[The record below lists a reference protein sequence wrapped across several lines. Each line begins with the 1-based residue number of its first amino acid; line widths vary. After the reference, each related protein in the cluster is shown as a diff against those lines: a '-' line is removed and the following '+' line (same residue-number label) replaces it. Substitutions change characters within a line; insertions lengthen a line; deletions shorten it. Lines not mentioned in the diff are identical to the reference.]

1 MNVPECRSCCRVISF
16 SMKMPFLQ
24 TFCVGIFSHIGSRS
38 NFMADGQAPMG
49 CSTGKRR
56 SYPLHARRAA
66 AARRAGG
73 AHGWPRVFKLARNG
87 DETAVCRRP
96 KAVNA
101 CLLRPHPSSY
111 THGSIHRKQRLH
123 IWPQCR
129 AHSISWHVAIASL
142 TLLEHSG
149 RQRADGDEN
158 RRKPWYSKLKLV
170 VVRTKRGPTTTA
182 AQRGTRL
189 QPARFLTLLEA
200 RPAGL
205 SSPPARSLQ

>member
-1 MNVPECRSCCRVISF
+1 MRTTE
-16 SMKMPFLQ
+16 
-24 TFCVGIFSHIGSRS
+24 
-38 NFMADGQAPMG
+38 G

-73 AHGWPRVFKLARNG
+73 GGWLARVFKLARNG

-149 RQRADGDEN
+149 RQRTEGVYQALRAPN
-158 RRKPWYSKLKLV
+158 SKLKLL
-170 VVRTKRGPTTTA
+170 VVRTKRGSTCATRPEA
-182 AQRGTRL
+182 PRL

>member
-1 MNVPECRSCCRVISF
+1 MRRQASLFVPADNVPTEEVDAAAGDASRRDGRTGARRRCRGAAGESGGVI
-16 SMKMPFLQ
+16 
-24 TFCVGIFSHIGSRS
+24 H
-38 NFMADGQAPMG
+38 
-49 CSTGKRR
+49 
-56 SYPLHARRAA
+56 LHARRAA

-73 AHGWPRVFKLARNG
+73 ADGWPRVFKLARNG

-142 TLLEHSG
+142 TLLEHF
-149 RQRADGDEN
+149 
-158 RRKPWYSKLKLV
+158 
-170 VVRTKRGPTTTA
+170 
-182 AQRGTRL
+182 RL
-189 QPARFLTLLEA
+189 
-200 RPAGL
+200 
-205 SSPPARSLQ
+205 S

>member
-1 MNVPECRSCCRVISF
+1 MRSER
-16 SMKMPFLQ
+16 
-24 TFCVGIFSHIGSRS
+24 IGAR
-38 NFMADGQAPMG
+38 G

-142 TLLEHSG
+142 TLGASG
-149 RQRADGDEN
+149 RPLQPPCTVAAVTLWPDL
-158 RRKPWYSKLKLV
+158 SKLNAACLCIWFIYINPELLV
-170 VVRTKRGPTTTA
+170 V
-182 AQRGTRL
+182 L
-189 QPARFLTLLEA
+189 
-200 RPAGL
+200 
-205 SSPPARSLQ
+205 

>member
-1 MNVPECRSCCRVISF
+1 MSQTPELRHPVRGLVRGTFWPLSRAAPLCRRGRVLVYV
-16 SMKMPFLQ
+16 LQ
-24 TFCVGIFSHIGSRS
+24 QVG
-38 NFMADGQAPMG
+38 G

-123 IWPQCR
+123 SWPQCR
-129 AHSISWHVAIASL
+129 ARSISWYVAIASL
-142 TLLEHSG
+142 TLSPASPAPLHG
-149 RQRADGDEN
+149 RCSDAVAGFEQTQRCLPVYMVHIH
-158 RRKPWYSKLKLV
+158 KP
-170 VVRTKRGPTTTA
+170 
-182 AQRGTRL
+182 
-189 QPARFLTLLEA
+189 
-200 RPAGL
+200 
-205 SSPPARSLQ
+205 

>member
-1 MNVPECRSCCRVISF
+1 MRQHQLGPALWQLRQTEYHTTWRRISRWT
-16 SMKMPFLQ
+16 SDTSPRCDCHPPAPDSPKRTSSQPAPKPLPF
-24 TFCVGIFSHIGSRS
+24 RY
-38 NFMADGQAPMG
+38 
-49 CSTGKRR
+49 
-56 SYPLHARRAA
+56 YPLHARRAA

-142 TLLEHSG
+142 TL
-149 RQRADGDEN
+149 
-158 RRKPWYSKLKLV
+158 
-170 VVRTKRGPTTTA
+170 
-182 AQRGTRL
+182 
-189 QPARFLTLLEA
+189 
-200 RPAGL
+200 AGL
-205 SSPPARSLQ
+205 SSPPARSLQSRCGRI

>member
-1 MNVPECRSCCRVISF
+1 MAIASTAAP
-16 SMKMPFLQ
+16 
-24 TFCVGIFSHIGSRS
+24 SR
-38 NFMADGQAPMG
+38 G

-149 RQRADGDEN
+149 RQRADGYN
-158 RRKPWYSKLKLV
+158 KALHALYSKLKLL
-170 VVRTKRGPTTTA
+170 VVRTKRGSTTA
-182 AQRGTRL
+182 TPLLTSCL
-189 QPARFLTLLEA
+189 QPARFLTTLEA

>member
-1 MNVPECRSCCRVISF
+1 MHPSLEE
-16 SMKMPFLQ
+16 
-24 TFCVGIFSHIGSRS
+24 S
-38 NFMADGQAPMG
+38 NPVAPGGETTG
-49 CSTGKRR
+49 CSPGKRR

-149 RQRADGDEN
+149 RQRTEGYNKAQHALS
-158 RRKPWYSKLKLV
+158 PKLKLL
-170 VVRTKRGPTTTA
+170 VVRTKRGSKTVTSLDEP
-182 AQRGTRL
+182 RL
-189 QPARFLTLLEA
+189 QPATFLTLLEA

>member
-1 MNVPECRSCCRVISF
+1 
-16 SMKMPFLQ
+16 
-24 TFCVGIFSHIGSRS
+24 
-38 NFMADGQAPMG
+38 MG
-49 CSTGKRR
+49 CSPGKRR

-73 AHGWPRVFKLARNG
+73 AHCWPRVFKLARNG

-142 TLLEHSG
+142 TLLEHFRLSLQVTNG
-149 RQRADGDEN
+149 ALLCDAA
-158 RRKPWYSKLKLV
+158 P
-170 VVRTKRGPTTTA
+170 RGC
-182 AQRGTRL
+182 GG
-189 QPARFLTLLEA
+189 PARPFPQLLVGKLRPWCAVHIPACA
-200 RPAGL
+200 RLSLSLSFSVDFRDMSRKCQESPASPAGL

>member
-1 MNVPECRSCCRVISF
+1 
-16 SMKMPFLQ
+16 
-24 TFCVGIFSHIGSRS
+24 
-38 NFMADGQAPMG
+38 MG
-49 CSTGKRR
+49 CSRGKRR

-149 RQRADGDEN
+149 RQRADGDGIIWH
-158 RRKPWYSKLKLV
+158 PWYSKLKLL
-170 VVRTKRGPTTTA
+170 VVRTKRGSKYRHEPRRAAPPTSHIPDA
-182 AQRGTRL
+182 PRGASGRPL
-189 QPARFLTLLEA
+189 QPPCTVAAVTLWLD
-200 RPAGL
+200 L
-205 SSPPARSLQ
+205 SKLNAACLCIWFIYINPELLVVL

>member
-1 MNVPECRSCCRVISF
+1 MYTEVLLCIAVQGLTASSLEVA
-16 SMKMPFLQ
+16 L
-24 TFCVGIFSHIGSRS
+24 
-38 NFMADGQAPMG
+38 G

-149 RQRADGDEN
+149 RQRADGDGDIWQ
-158 RRKPWYSKLKLV
+158 PWYSKLKLV
-170 VVRTKRGPTTTA
+170 VVRTKRGPSTTA

>member
-1 MNVPECRSCCRVISF
+1 MSLPRELFAQRIAVQLCSKYILMRVLGEH
-16 SMKMPFLQ
+16 PRRRRRHTRLRVR
-24 TFCVGIFSHIGSRS
+24 T
-38 NFMADGQAPMG
+38 G
-49 CSTGKRR
+49 CSPGKRR

-142 TLLEHSG
+142 TLVSHAVAGFEQT
-149 RQRADGDEN
+149 QRCLPVYIVHIH
-158 RRKPWYSKLKLV
+158 KP
-170 VVRTKRGPTTTA
+170 
-182 AQRGTRL
+182 
-189 QPARFLTLLEA
+189 
-200 RPAGL
+200 
-205 SSPPARSLQ
+205 

>member
-1 MNVPECRSCCRVISF
+1 MCRNGLYRSVPEC
-16 SMKMPFLQ
+16 K
-24 TFCVGIFSHIGSRS
+24 G
-38 NFMADGQAPMG
+38 MG

-142 TLLEHSG
+142 TLLEHFRLSY
-149 RQRADGDEN
+149 RS
-158 RRKPWYSKLKLV
+158 RKALPVPSSLRCSPTGLWRP
-170 VVRTKRGPTTTA
+170 RTTLPTTV
-182 AQRGTRL
+182 RGHPHL
-189 QPARFLTLLEA
+189 CPS
-200 RPAGL
+200 L
-205 SSPPARSLQ
+205 SLS